1 MANPAQDID
10 FQIATYAAGIGA
22 LVTLASLGVPN
33 PHPIWNPSV
42 SRAKLG
48 DNSGRLL
55 GAPTLKWQW
64 GFVSQAAR
72 DALRTYCPGGTAQV
86 IIITPTTETVASIPP
101 VPNAPF
107 RFACELWWPAPD
119 TPEDPNAGRRLQ
131 FVILFKQLM
140 SI

>member
-33 PHPIWNPSV
+33 PHPIYMPAV
-42 SRAKLG
+42 SRVKLG

-72 DALRTYCPGGTAQV
+72 DALRTYCPGGTAHV
-86 IIITPTTETVASIPP
+86 IIITPTTETVSL
-101 VPNAPF
+101 VPNAPS
-107 RFACELWWPAPD
+107 RFDCELWWPSPD

-131 FVILFKQLM
+131 FDLLFKQLM